1 MPDSAVRGDLLRS
14 THLGRVFLAYEDIHT
29 CSEDDP
35 ASRFLKRLIS
45 DTVPNIEI
53 RSLKKLSEEERV
65 G

>member
-14 THLGRVFLAYEDIHT
+14 THLGQVFLANEDIHT

-35 ASRFLKRLIS
+35 ASRFLKRLMLNIF
-45 DTVPNIEI
+45 PNMEI
-53 RSLKKLSEEERV
+53 GSRRKLSAEEKV